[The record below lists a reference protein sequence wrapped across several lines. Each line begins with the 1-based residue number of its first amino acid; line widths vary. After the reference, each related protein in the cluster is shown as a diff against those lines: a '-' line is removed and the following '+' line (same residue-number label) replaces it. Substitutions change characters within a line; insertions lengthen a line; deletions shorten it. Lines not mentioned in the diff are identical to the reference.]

1 MNLIAEIVYALC
13 TLTALACA
21 MLLARGYQ
29 RTRARILFWSALCFA
44 FLTLNNFLLFVD
56 LILLPGPDFDLR
68 PLRDLAGFLA
78 MIVLVIGLIW
88 DAD

>member
-1 MNLIAEIVYALC
+1 MNLVAEIVYILC
-13 TLTALACA
+13 SLTALACA
-21 MLLARGYQ
+21 LLLARGYF
-29 RTRARILFWSALCFA
+29 RSRARILFWSALCFA
-44 FLTLNNFLLFVD
+44 FLTINNILLFVD

-78 MIVLVIGLIW
+78 MVVLVFGLIW